1 MKVALLIPSTSNGRN
16 WETYKDAYLYTHTLK
31 TFLLTYDK
39 EHNYIFYIGIDKDD
53 KIFDNK
59 EQQEQLTR
67 FCSIMKNVD
76 IQFIYMD
83 NIPKGHLTKMWNK
96 LFNISYNDNCD
107 YFFQCGDDIAFKTKG
122 WINKCI
128 EVLLKSNNIGM
139 TGPINNNNNILTQ
152 SFVSRSH
159 MELFGY
165 YFPEEII
172 NWCCDDWINL
182 VYKNLNT
189 LYPLKEHYC
198 ANLGGEP

>member
-1 MKVALLIPSTSNGRN
+1 
-16 WETYKDAYLYTHTLK
+16 
-31 TFLLTYDK
+31 
-39 EHNYIFYIGIDKDD
+39 
-53 KIFDNK
+53 
-59 EQQEQLTR
+59 
-67 FCSIMKNVD
+67 MKNVD
-76 IQFIYMD
+76 IQFICMD

-128 EVLLKSNNIGM
+128 EVLIKSNNIGM
-139 TGPINNNNNILTQ
+139 AGPINNNNKILTQ

-182 VYKNLNT
+182 VYKNLGK

-198 ANLGGEP
+198 ANLGGEPRYIINNDKDFILQQKFNENLKKLREDCAIIVKRDVERVMNNKNQKQQ